1 MPSASRKSFE
11 DHLLKDVKQLRVR
24 HREAHPGPGRPSSD
38 LTRSGVFL
46 LCAAW
51 ELYVEEVILEACAHV
66 AAKTSSPDQLPLSV
80 KIALAKAA
88 KGDQHDFGVFRLAG
102 EGWRSYMQALAQ
114 ADVGALNTPKAQNL
128 IPLFERYVGV
138 DTKAF
143 FELRKER
150 ISEFVSKRGDIAHR
164 GAKAG
169 HVSINDLDADYEYMC
184 TLVRELDTFLIEPIK
199 EITGTR
205 PWNNRAKGKD

>member
-11 DHLLKDVKQLRVR
+11 KHLLKDVEQLRAR

-66 AAKTSSPDQLPLSV
+66 GEAADSPDQLPLSV
-80 KIALAKAA
+80 KAGLAKAA
-88 KGDQHDFGVFRLAG
+88 KADHHDFGVLRLAG
-102 EGWRSYMQALAQ
+102 DGWKAYLSALA
-114 ADVGALNTPKAQNL
+114 AAEVSALNTPRAQNL
-128 IPLFERYVGV
+128 IPLFEKYVGV
-138 DTKAF
+138 DTKPF
-143 FELRKER
+143 FELRKDR

-169 HVSINDLDADYEYMC
+169 HVSINDLDADYDYICE
-184 TLVRELDTFLIEPIK
+184 LVKELDNFLIEPVKQIS
-199 EITGTR
+199 GTR
-205 PWNNRAKGKD
+205 PWNNK